1 MSNSSGKAEVLILV
15 GAPGCGKGTVCP
27 KLVADFKL
35 VHLSTGDMLRE
46 AVAAG
51 NEKIKEIMAS
61 GALVSDDIVIGLIMD
76 KLNNRGDAK
85 GFILD
90 GFPRNVAQAKALDTM
105 LAANGE
111 RVTKVIELAVPDE
124 VLEERIC
131 GRWIHQ
137 ASGRSYHVKFN
148 PPKSMSQ
155 EGAPMLDEQTD
166 EPLMQRPDDNA
177 TALKKRLAT
186 YHEQTVPILSHYEP
200 AGIVT
205 NVKADQSIDA
215 VWNDVRAA
223 MLA

>member
-1 MSNSSGKAEVLILV
+1 MNKSNGAEVLILL

-27 KLVADFKL
+27 KLVSDFNL

-51 NEKIKEIMAS
+51 NQQIKEIMAS
-61 GALVSDDIVIGLIMD
+61 GALVSDDIVIGLIQD
-76 KLNNRGDAK
+76 RLKNRGTCQ

-90 GFPRNVAQAKALDTM
+90 GFPRNVAQAIALDEM
-105 LAANGE
+105 LSSNSE
-111 RVTKVIELAVPDE
+111 RVTRVIELHVPDE

-137 ASGRSYHVKFN
+137 VSGRSYHVKFN
-148 PPKSMSQ
+148 PPKSMTKP
-155 EGAPMLDEQTD
+155 GDHMLDDLTG
-166 EPLMQRPDDNA
+166 EPLIQRPDDNA
-177 TALKKRLAT
+177 TALKKRLGT

-205 NVKADQSIDA
+205 RVNANQSIDA

-223 MLA
+223 MRA

>member
-1 MSNSSGKAEVLILV
+1 MSSDKIHSEVLILL

-27 KLVADFKL
+27 KLVSDFHM

-51 NEKIKEIMAS
+51 NQKIKEIMAS

-76 KLNNRGDAK
+76 KLKNRGDAK

-90 GFPRNVAQAKALDTM
+90 GFPRNVAQAKALDSM

-111 RVTKVIELAVPDE
+111 RVTRVIELDVPDA

-148 PPKSMSQ
+148 PPKSMAR
-155 EGAPMLDEQTD
+155 EGAPMLDDQTG

-200 AGIVT
+200 EGIVSK
-205 NVKADQSIDA
+205 VKANQSIEA
-215 VWNDVRAA
+215 VWADVRAA

>member
-1 MSNSSGKAEVLILV
+1 MSEKSEVLILL

-27 KLVADFKL
+27 KLVSDFKM

-61 GALVSDDIVIGLIMD
+61 GALVSDEIVIGLIMD
-76 KLNNRGDAK
+76 KLVNRGDAQ

-90 GFPRNVAQAKALDTM
+90 GFPRNVTQAKALDEM
-105 LAANGE
+105 LSANGE
-111 RVTKVIELAVPDE
+111 RVTKVIELHVPDE

-137 ASGRSYHVKFN
+137 ASGRSYHIKFN
-148 PPKSMSQ
+148 APKSMS
-155 EGAPMLDEQTD
+155 EAGSPMLDDHTG

-200 AGIVT
+200 SGSVT
-205 NVKADQSIDA
+205 KVNANQSIDS
-215 VWNDVRAA
+215 VWTDVKAA

>member
-1 MSNSSGKAEVLILV
+1 MSSDKIHSEVLILL

-27 KLVADFKL
+27 KLVSDFHM

-51 NEKIKEIMAS
+51 NQKIKEIMAS

-76 KLNNRGDAK
+76 KLRNRGDAK

-90 GFPRNVAQAKALDTM
+90 GFPRNVAQAKALDSM

-111 RVTKVIELAVPDE
+111 RVTRVIELDVPDA

-148 PPKSMSQ
+148 PPKSMAQ
-155 EGAPMLDEQTD
+155 EGAPMLDDQTG

-186 YHEQTVPILSHYEP
+186 YHEQTVPILSHYDPE
-200 AGIVT
+200 GIVSKV
-205 NVKADQSIDA
+205 NANQSIEA
-215 VWNDVRAA
+215 VWADVRAA

>member
-1 MSNSSGKAEVLILV
+1 MSSAQNTSEVLILL

-27 KLVADFKL
+27 KLVSDFKM

-46 AVAAG
+46 SVAAG
-51 NEKIKEIMAS
+51 NETLKQIMAS
-61 GALVSDDIVIGLIMD
+61 GALVSDEIVIGLIMD
-76 KLNNRGDAK
+76 KLKNRGDAK

-90 GFPRNVAQAKALDTM
+90 GFPRNVTQAKALDVM

-111 RVTKVIELAVPDE
+111 RVTRVIELNVPDE

-155 EGAPMLDEQTD
+155 EGSPMLDDQTG
-166 EPLMQRPDDNA
+166 EPLMQRADDNA

-186 YHEQTVPILSHYEP
+186 YHEQTVPILSHYKP

-205 NVKADQSIDA
+205 QVNADQSIDA
-215 VWNDVRAA
+215 VWRDVRAA

>member
-1 MSNSSGKAEVLILV
+1 MSEKAEVLILL

-27 KLVADFKL
+27 KLVSDFHM
-35 VHLSTGDMLRE
+35 VHLSTGDMLRD

-51 NEKIKEIMAS
+51 NETIKDIMAS
-61 GALVSDDIVIGLIMD
+61 GGLVSDDIVIELIMD

-90 GFPRNVAQAKALDTM
+90 GFPRNVTQAMALDEM
-105 LAANGE
+105 LASKGE
-111 RVTKVIELAVPDE
+111 RVTRVIELNVPDE

-131 GRWIHQ
+131 GRWVHKS
-137 ASGRSYHVKFN
+137 SGRSYHVKFN

-155 EGAPMLDEQTD
+155 EGAPMLDDQTG
-166 EPLMQRPDDNA
+166 EPLMQRSDDNA
-177 TALKKRLAT
+177 TSLKKRLAT

-200 AGIVT
+200 AKIVT
-205 NVKADQSIDA
+205 QVNANQSIDA
-215 VWNDVRAA
+215 VWKDVRAA

>member
-1 MSNSSGKAEVLILV
+1 
-15 GAPGCGKGTVCP
+15 
-27 KLVADFKL
+27 
-35 VHLSTGDMLRE
+35 MLRE
-46 AVAAG
+46 SVAAG
-51 NEKIKEIMAS
+51 NESLKQIMAS
-61 GALVSDDIVIGLIMD
+61 GALVSDEIVIGLIMD
-76 KLNNRGDAK
+76 KLKNRGDAK

-90 GFPRNVAQAKALDTM
+90 GFPRNVTQAKALDIM

-111 RVTKVIELAVPDE
+111 RVTRVIELKVPDE

-155 EGAPMLDEQTD
+155 EGSPMLDDQTG
-166 EPLMQRPDDNA
+166 EPLMQRADDNA

-186 YHEQTVPILSHYEP
+186 YHEQTVPILSHYKP
-200 AGIVT
+200 VGIVT
-205 NVKADQSIDA
+205 EVNANQSIDA
-215 VWNDVRAA
+215 VWSDVRAA

>member
-1 MSNSSGKAEVLILV
+1 MSSDKIHSEVLILL

-27 KLVADFKL
+27 KLVSDFHM

-51 NEKIKEIMAS
+51 NQKIKEIMAS

-76 KLNNRGDAK
+76 KLKNRGDAK

-90 GFPRNVAQAKALDTM
+90 GFPRNVAQAKALDAM

-111 RVTKVIELAVPDE
+111 RVTRVIELDVPDA

-155 EGAPMLDEQTD
+155 EGSPMLDDQTG

-200 AGIVT
+200 EKIVSKV
-205 NVKADQSIDA
+205 NANQSIDA
-215 VWNDVRAA
+215 VWADVRAA